1 MACENTRF
9 ETTISNL
16 DTAIIKFALTMYTVR
31 VYVYTTQQIKTFQT
45 E

>member
-1 MACENTRF
+1 MASENTRS

-16 DTAIIKFALTMYTVR
+16 VTATIKSAPTMYTVR
-31 VYVYTTQQIKTFQT
+31 VYVYTTQQIKNFQA